1 MNGGSEHKFSMTL
14 ERFEELIT
22 TEDGLL
28 ENKLV
33 SIENVMIN
41 PTNISSVV
49 EKIGVPLS
57 LWKLKTV
64 HKKHPRGCFFMYKY
78 VNYTMNL

>member
-1 MNGGSEHKFSMTL
+1 MKGGDTMKYVKVCMNGGSEHKFSMTL
-14 ERFEELIT
+14 DRFEELIT
-22 TEDGLL
+22 TENGLL

-49 EKIGVPLS
+49 EKNGVPA
-57 LWKLKTV
+57 K
-64 HKKHPRGCFFMYKY
+64 FMEA
-78 VNYTMNL
+78 

>member
-1 MNGGSEHKFSMTL
+1 MKYVKVSMNGGSEHKFSMTL

-49 EKIGVPLS
+49 EKLVYRLS
-57 LWKLKTV
+57 LWKLKNGT
-64 HKKHPRGCFFMYKY
+64 
-78 VNYTMNL
+78 

>member
-1 MNGGSEHKFSMTL
+1 MAEVNINFSMTL

-49 EKIGVPLS
+49 EKKIGVPA
-57 LWKLKTV
+57 K
-64 HKKHPRGCFFMYKY
+64 FMEA
-78 VNYTMNL
+78 

>member
-22 TEDGLL
+22 TENGLL

-49 EKIGVPLS
+49 EKNGVPA
-57 LWKLKTV
+57 K
-64 HKKHPRGCFFMYKY
+64 FMEA
-78 VNYTMNL
+78 